1 MRAAVQIKP
10 EYCFA
15 AAMTGI
21 PVQFIRNKTLSAAG
35 TAQADLLPSFLGSYN
50 APNILRRTL

>member
-1 MRAAVQIKP
+1 MLAAVQIKP

-21 PVQFIRNKTLSAAG
+21 PAQFIRNKTLLLASA
-35 TAQADLLPSFLGSYN
+35 S
-50 APNILRRTL
+50 